1 MERTRVWAE
10 TLKEYPGNPRKGN
23 IDKIAESLIANGQ
36 YKPIVIQE
44 STGYVLVCNHTL
56 KAIKKLGW
64 DFVDVVELDVND
76 DEAKRIVLADNRT
89 SDESSYDY
97 NLLADMLKS
106 MPTLNGTG
114 YDQAALDQLIN
125 GVNGYMPDLDVK
137 DMGSRGLG
145 TPIVHYDIVF
155 DSEEQQAVFYG
166 LVRYLKVKYPDA
178 ESLGERLTTWIRE
191 LELWVV

>member
-1 MERTRVWAE
+1 MKTTTVLAE
-10 TLKEYPGNPRKGN
+10 TLREYPGNPRKGN

-36 YKPIVIQE
+36 YKPIVIQKN
-44 STGYVLVCNHTL
+44 TGYVLVGNHTL
-56 KAIKKLGW
+56 KAIKKLEW
-64 DFVDVVELDVND
+64 DFVDVVELDIND
-76 DEAKRIVLADNRT
+76 EEAKRIVLADNRT
-89 SDESSYDY
+89 SDESTYDY
-97 NLLADMLKS
+97 NLLGEMLKS
-106 MPTLNGTG
+106 MPTLQGTG

-125 GVNGYMPDLDVK
+125 GVNGYNVELGAE

-166 LVRYLKVKYPDA
+166 LVRYLKVRYPDA

-191 LELWVV
+191 LEL

>member
-1 MERTRVWAE
+1 METTTVLAE

-44 STGYVLVCNHTL
+44 STGYVLVGNHTL

-76 DEAKRIVLADNRT
+76 EEAKRIVLADNRT

-97 NLLADMLKS
+97 NLLGEMLKS
-106 MPTLNGTG
+106 MPTLEGTG

-125 GVNGYMPDLDVK
+125 GVNGYTPELGVE

-166 LVRYLKVKYPDA
+166 LVRYLKVRYPDA

-191 LELWVV
+191 LEL

>member
-1 MERTRVWAE
+1 METTTVLAE

-44 STGYVLVCNHTL
+44 STGYVLVGNHTL
-56 KAIKKLGW
+56 KAIKQLGW

-76 DEAKRIVLADNRT
+76 EEAKRIVLADNRT
-89 SDESSYDY
+89 SDESTYDY
-97 NLLADMLKS
+97 NLLGEMLKS
-106 MPTLNGTG
+106 MPTLQGTG

-125 GVNGYMPDLDVK
+125 GVNGYVPELGME

-166 LVRYLKVKYPDA
+166 LVRYLKVKFPDA
-178 ESLGERLTTWIRE
+178 ESLGERLTIWIRE
-191 LELWVV
+191 LEL

>member
-1 MERTRVWAE
+1 METTTVLAE
-10 TLKEYPGNPRKGN
+10 TLREYPGNPRKGN

-36 YKPIVIQE
+36 YKPIVIQKD
-44 STGYVLVCNHTL
+44 TGYVLVGNHTL

-64 DFVDVVELDVND
+64 DFVDVVELNVSDE
-76 DEAKRIVLADNRT
+76 EAKRIVLADNRT

-106 MPTLNGTG
+106 MPTLDGTG

-125 GVNGYMPDLDVK
+125 GVNGYMPDLDVE

-191 LELWVV
+191 LEL

>member
-1 MERTRVWAE
+1 METTTVLAE

-23 IDKIAESLIANGQ
+23 IDKIKESLIANGQ

-44 STGYVLVCNHTL
+44 STGYVLVGNHTL
-56 KAIKKLGW
+56 KAIKQLGW

-76 DEAKRIVLADNRT
+76 EEAKRIVLADNRT

-97 NLLADMLKS
+97 NLLGEMLKS
-106 MPTLNGTG
+106 MPTLEGTG

-125 GVNGYMPDLDVK
+125 GVNGYTPELGVE

-166 LVRYLKVKYPDA
+166 LVRYLKVRYPDA

-191 LELWVV
+191 LEL

>member
-1 MERTRVWAE
+1 METTTVLAE

-44 STGYVLVCNHTL
+44 STGYVLVGNHTL
-56 KAIKKLGW
+56 KAIKQLGW

-76 DEAKRIVLADNRT
+76 EEAKRIVLADNRT
-89 SDESSYDY
+89 SDESTYDY
-97 NLLADMLKS
+97 NLLGEMLKS
-106 MPTLNGTG
+106 MPTLQGTG

-125 GVNGYMPDLDVK
+125 GVNGYVPELGVE

-178 ESLGERLTTWIRE
+178 ESLGERLATWIRE
-191 LELWVV
+191 IEL